1 LEAPTLEDPITV
13 RIPPGTQPCALL
25 RLRGKGWPGFG
36 SGKYGDLF
44 PRLQAHLP
52 EKLSAEERKLYGQLR
67 AMKQKPKQKWQ
78 TAE

>member
-1 LEAPTLEDPITV
+1 V
-13 RIPPGTQPCALL
+13 KIPAGTQSGAAP
-25 RLRGKGWPGFG
+25 RLRGKRLPEFG

-44 PRLQAHLP
+44 LRLQAHAP
-52 EKLSAEERKLYGQLR
+52 ENLSAEERKLYGQLR